1 VFLFYFGDR
10 DFIIVKDKR
19 GVKNNKTII
28 QTRPLCTGDGHIKSI
43 VRRDENYA
51 RRAKQLARF
60 DTWPLISDNSRRLY
74 MQMTPE
80 ISHVG
85 STTPFVNLI
94 LFCFFLAFNRNCRF
108 DFLVKF
114 SLEWFHHPSFFG
126 FSVCPRADLPIKE
139 TNQQRTK

>member
-1 VFLFYFGDR
+1 MFLFYFGDR

-94 LFCFFLAFNRNCRF
+94 LFFFF
-108 DFLVKF
+108 
-114 SLEWFHHPSFFG
+114 FFG
-126 FSVCPRADLPIKE
+126 F
-139 TNQQRTK
+139 Q